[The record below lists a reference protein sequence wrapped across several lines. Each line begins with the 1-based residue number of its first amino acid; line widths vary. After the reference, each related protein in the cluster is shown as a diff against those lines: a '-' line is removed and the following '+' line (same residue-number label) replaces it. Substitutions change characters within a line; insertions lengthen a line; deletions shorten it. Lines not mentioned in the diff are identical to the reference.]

1 MMAGMSVRRSNVL
14 RIVMLSLMAA
24 TVIVSGA
31 ACGQT
36 KTATASPTSH
46 SLVVSTSPQAL
57 SPPALSP
64 PAVSPP
70 VGPQRRIVVIGDSYT
85 GGSDAGGK
93 GDANWAALVWKDL
106 AADQLPVIPEVSGQ
120 GGSGYVQRGVAKTI
134 LGEEAARLVRPDDNV
149 VVFFGGMND
158 GMVTPEA
165 LSSAAHAAFQ
175 GVRATAPNAVLLVIG
190 PVWRYPDPPPPV
202 LRLRDAIRDAA
213 LEAGAVFVDPIAEG
227 WFTSTPPSFIGF
239 DNVHPTD
246 AGHAYLAQQ
255 IEPHIRAALTQA
267 GVG

>member
-1 MMAGMSVRRSNVL
+1 MARMSFRRSNVL

-24 TVIVSGA
+24 MVSGSGV
-31 ACGQT
+31 ACAGAD
-36 KTATASPTSH
+36 TATASPTSH
-46 SLVVSTSPQAL
+46 PAVVSTSPQA
-57 SPPALSP
+57 
-64 PAVSPP
+64 VSPP
-70 VGPQRRIVVIGDSYT
+70 IRPPRRIVVIGDSYT

-106 AADQLPVIPEVSGQ
+106 AADQLPVTPEVSGQ

-158 GMVTPEA
+158 GMVPPEDV
-165 LSSAAHAAFQ
+165 SSAARAAFQ

-190 PVWRYPDPPPPV
+190 PVWPHADQPPPV

-213 LEAGAVFVDPIAEG
+213 LEAGAVFVDPVAEG
-227 WFTSTPPSFIGF
+227 WFTSTPPGFIGF

>member
-1 MMAGMSVRRSNVL
+1 V
-14 RIVMLSLMAA
+14 
-24 TVIVSGA
+24 
-31 ACGQT
+31 
-36 KTATASPTSH
+36 
-46 SLVVSTSPQAL
+46 SPQIA
-57 SPPALSP
+57 PP
-64 PAVSPP
+64 
-70 VGPQRRIVVIGDSYT
+70 RRIVVIGDSYT
-85 GGSDAGGK
+85 GGSDAGGY

-106 AADQLPVIPEVSGQ
+106 AADQLPVTPEVSGQ

-158 GMVTPEA
+158 GLVPPEDVT
-165 LSSAAHAAFQ
+165 SAARAAFQ

-190 PVWRYPDPPPPV
+190 PVWPHADQPPPV

-213 LEAGAVFVDPIAEG
+213 LDAGAVFVDPIAEG
-227 WFTSTPPSFIGF
+227 WFTNTPPGFIGL